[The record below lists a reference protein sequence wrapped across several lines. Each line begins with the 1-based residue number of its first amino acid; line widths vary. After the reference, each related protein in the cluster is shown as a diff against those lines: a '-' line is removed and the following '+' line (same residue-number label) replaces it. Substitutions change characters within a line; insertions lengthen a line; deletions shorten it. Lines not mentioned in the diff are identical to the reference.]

1 MQLFRFLG
9 HTFLSI
15 FYPNCA
21 LVALSV
27 TAYGSRVTSR
37 NPSVPQYTL
46 GIRRVVQNT
55 LTYRVILYVEAN
67 FFGHV
72 QNCSTYASVMHLR
85 YAYARLALK
94 VCYSYVIRT
103 LLIRYAYVC
112 KGLSSIARVSVL

>member
-1 MQLFRFLG
+1 MHCLWENVLVCVQSSSKLTQVTQYLWFTMQLFRFLG

-37 NPSVPQYTL
+37 NPSVPRYTL

-55 LTYRVILYVEAN
+55 LTYRVIY
-67 FFGHV
+67 
-72 QNCSTYASVMHLR
+72 T
-85 YAYARLALK
+85 
-94 VCYSYVIRT
+94 
-103 LLIRYAYVC
+103 
-112 KGLSSIARVSVL
+112 